1 MIAQYVPDCMQYKLP
16 IEYRGRYV
24 ALELDAPVDESV
36 VHYAEVTEMRLGSKN
51 KGSVMYDITVE
62 DNHNFL
68 AGNAHNGFLV
78 HNCTPGGSSL
88 NITHQYELLLAV
100 PS

>member
-1 MIAQYVPDCMQYKLP
+1 
-16 IEYRGRYV
+16 
-24 ALELDAPVDESV
+24 
-36 VHYAEVTEMRLGSKN
+36 
-51 KGSVMYDITVE
+51 MYDITVE